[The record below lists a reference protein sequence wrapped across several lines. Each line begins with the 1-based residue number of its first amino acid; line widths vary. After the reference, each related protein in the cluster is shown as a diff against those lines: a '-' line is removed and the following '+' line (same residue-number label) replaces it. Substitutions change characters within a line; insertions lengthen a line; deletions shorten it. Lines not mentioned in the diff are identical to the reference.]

1 LEAMLFDK
9 ELRGA
14 VENIVVGGCPFFGDL
29 QRRLISLPIRFERL
43 GLSLTTEASS
53 YALWLP

>member
-1 LEAMLFDK
+1 MLFDK